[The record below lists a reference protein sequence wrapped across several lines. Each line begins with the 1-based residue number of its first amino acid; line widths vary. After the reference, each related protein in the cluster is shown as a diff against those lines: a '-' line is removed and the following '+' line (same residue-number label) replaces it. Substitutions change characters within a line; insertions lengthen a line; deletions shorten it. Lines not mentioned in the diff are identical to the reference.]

1 MNACPSRADLQDL
14 LANRLSPE
22 QERPLL
28 AHVETCPA
36 CQGTLEELTADYAGA
51 SAATAAGHGLG
62 SPEVPSLADDSFWR
76 KMKSAVPRWAS
87 TAPLGATDAPATGT
101 DAAAATFPARLGR
114 YELLEEIGRGGMGAV
129 LRAHDPDLGRDLA
142 VKVLRPDQQHD
153 PAIVR
158 RFTEEAQVGG
168 QLQHPGIVPVYE
180 VGRAA
185 DQRPYFAMKLV
196 RGRTLQALLKERAHP
211 ANDLP
216 HFLGIFGQVCQTLAY
231 AHSKGVLH
239 RDLKPANVM
248 VGAFGEVQVMD
259 WGLAKVLR
267 PGGPPAPDG
276 AATADNA
283 IRTVRS
289 TAAGTDSH
297 RGQALGTPAYM
308 APEQARGE
316 VDRLDERADV
326 FGLGAMLCEIL
337 TGRPPGGADGGH
349 ALLARA
355 LGEDLEATWARLEC
369 CGAEAEL
376 VQLARACLAAEPAG
390 RPRDAGVVAA
400 ALTAYQDSVAER
412 LRQAELAR
420 AQAQVQAREERK
432 RWRLT
437 AALAAAGLALVLMAA
452 GGGLWLQGVWAERR
466 AEAARHEQALRQDV
480 ETALT
485 QAVSFRQGFHYR
497 QGHELLEGARQR
509 LGVQG
514 PDDLR
519 QRVEQALADL
529 RLAERFDAARLQAA
543 TVVKGHLD
551 VPGGEQQYAAAF
563 AEARLGR
570 EGDDAKA
577 VAARVRDSAV
587 RAEIVAALDDW
598 AGITTDQS
606 RRKWLLAVACESDP
620 DPRRVR
626 LRQPL
631 LWQDRAALTKLAQE
645 VKETLAHEG
654 AEAALSSQFAAALG
668 RCLRQ
673 YGGDAVPL
681 LAAAQARFPK
691 DFWLNFELAV
701 ALNKARRWEEAVGYY
716 RAALARRPEAS
727 AVHVNLGHALKYL
740 GRLDDAIVHYQEAV
754 RLDPEFA
761 QAHNDLGAAL
771 IEKGRLDEALKH
783 CEQAVRLDPTYS
795 KAQYNLGLALFNKG
809 HLDKASARYQQ
820 ALDLDRANP
829 GAHVGLG
836 RVLYARGRPDEAIAH
851 YHQALRIDPKY
862 VMAHNNLGNALCAK
876 GRLEEAIAHYHQ
888 ALRIDPKNALPHI
901 GLGDALGAK
910 GRLDEASYY
919 FQQAL
924 ELLPPAD
931 PLRAAVTRRR
941 QLTQQLLALEGRL
954 PAVLQGQDKP
964 ADAAEGFRFA
974 ELCSLKKQYAA
985 AARLYADAFAAD
997 PRSADDLQAGHR
1009 YNAACFAAQAAAG
1022 QGTDA
1027 TTVDGKRRTDLRRQA
1042 LDWLRADLGV
1052 WAKVPDRAL
1061 VQRKLKH
1068 WQQDSDLA
1076 SVREP
1081 DGLAKLP
1088 ASERQAWTKFWSDVA
1103 NLFQKNSGRE

>member
-1 MNACPSRADLQDL
+1 MNACPSRADLQNL
-14 LANRLSPE
+14 LAHRLSPE

-28 AHVETCPA
+28 AHVDTCLV
-36 CQGTLEELTADYAGA
+36 CQGALEELTAGYNLGPSVTAQDGVWPAGE
-51 SAATAAGHGLG
+51 S
-62 SPEVPSLADDSFWR
+62 SPADDSFWR
-76 KMKSAVPRWAS
+76 GLKAAVPRGGS
-87 TAPLGATDAPATGT
+87 TVPPGPTGGLATGGET
-101 DAAAATFPARLGR
+101 GEAAARLPAQLGR
-114 YELLEEIGRGGMGAV
+114 YELLEEIGRGGMGVV
-129 LRAHDPDLGRDLA
+129 LRGRDPDLGRDLA

-153 PAIVR
+153 PAVVR
-158 RFTEEAQVGG
+158 RFSEEAQIGG
-168 QLQHPGIVPVYE
+168 QLQHPGVVPVYE

-185 DQRPYFAMKLV
+185 DQRPYFTMKLV

-211 ANDLP
+211 ADDLA
-216 HFLGIFGQVCQTLAY
+216 HFLGIFAQVCQTLAY
-231 AHSKGVLH
+231 AHSKGVIH

-267 PGGPPAPDG
+267 PAGATPAPFS
-276 AATADNA
+276 TASVDSA

-289 TAAGTDSH
+289 TATVTDSH
-297 RGQALGTPAYM
+297 LGQALGTPAYM

-337 TGRPPGGADGGH
+337 TGRPPGGANGGH
-349 ALLARA
+349 ALSARA
-355 LGEDLEATWARLEC
+355 LGEDLEATWARLEG

-376 VQLARACLAAEPAG
+376 VRLARECLAAEPEE

-400 ALTAYQDSVAER
+400 ALTAYQESVAER

-432 RWRLT
+432 RRRLT
-437 AALAAAGLALVLMAA
+437 AALAAAGSALVLMAA

-480 ETALT
+480 EAALT

-509 LGVQG
+509 LGVQE

-529 RLAERFDAARLQAA
+529 RLAERFDGARLRAA
-543 TVVKGHLD
+543 IVVKGHLD
-551 VPGGEQQYAAAF
+551 TPGGEQQYAAAF
-563 AEARLGR
+563 AEASLGR

-577 VAARVRDSAV
+577 VAARVRDLAV

-598 AGITTDQS
+598 AGITKDQS
-606 RRKWLLAVACESDP
+606 RREWLLAVAREADP
-620 DPRRVR
+620 DPSRVR

-631 LWQDRAALTKLAQE
+631 LWQDRGALTKLARE
-645 VKETLAHEG
+645 AKETLAHE
-654 AEAALSSQFAAALG
+654 ATEAALSSQLAAALG

-673 YGGDAVPL
+673 SGGDAVPL
-681 LAAAQARFPK
+681 LAAAQARFPQ
-691 DFWLNFELAV
+691 DFWLNVELAV
-701 ALNKARRWEEAVGYY
+701 ALKMARRWEEAVGYY
-716 RAALARRPEAS
+716 RAALALRPEAS
-727 AVHVNLGHALKYL
+727 AVHVNLGHALTDL
-740 GRLDDAIVHYQEAV
+740 RRFDDAIVHYQEAV

-761 QAHNDLGAAL
+761 LAHNDLGAVL

-783 CEQAVRLDPTYS
+783 CEQAVRLDPAFS
-795 KAQYNLGLALFNKG
+795 KARYNLGLALCN
-809 HLDKASARYQQ
+809 
-820 ALDLDRANP
+820 
-829 GAHVGLG
+829 
-836 RVLYARGRPDEAIAH
+836 
-851 YHQALRIDPKY
+851 
-862 VMAHNNLGNALCAK
+862 K
-876 GRLEEAIAHYHQ
+876 GRLEEAIVHYQQ
-888 ALRIDPKNALPHI
+888 AVRLDPKNALAYFSL
-901 GLGDALGAK
+901 GNVLGDM
-910 GRLDEASYY
+910 GRLDEASHS

-931 PLRAAVTRRR
+931 PLRAAVTRHR
-941 QLTQQLLALEGRL
+941 QRTQQLLALEGRL

-964 ADAAEGFRFA
+964 ADTAEGFRFV
-974 ELCSLKKQYAA
+974 ELCSIKKQYAA
-985 AARLYADAFAAD
+985 AARLYADVFVAD
-997 PRSADDLQAGHR
+997 PRSADDFQAGHR
-1009 YNAACFAAQAAAG
+1009 YNAACLAAQAAAG

-1027 TTVDGKRRTDLRRQA
+1027 AAVDGRRRTDLRRQA
-1042 LDWLRADLGV
+1042 LDWLRADLGA

-1088 ASERQAWTKFWSDVA
+1088 ASEREAWTKFWSDVA
-1103 NLFQKNSGRE
+1103 NLLQKDRGQK